1 MKGRGKGRWGRGSGR
16 ALRWAPVV
24 SDRSGGSVDPQSFWE
39 DDAPAPTSRGPQLE
53 QVPLPVLDD
62 VGPGQVVVLEP
73 GDLAVGVAL
82 AGEGE
87 HLTAGHVLTPPGA
100 GRDPGHRAGGVHHAA
115 RQLARLRLQHPVL
128 GAGVLTPE
136 LPDVPVGV
144 LHQVGVGEYVG
155 GVEPRE
161 ETVILV
167 VVIRESEAE
176 AVAELFTATPYN
188 GVERVLS

>member
-1 MKGRGKGRWGRGSGR
+1 MVLVVPRVVPVPSLQLLK
-16 ALRWAPVV
+16 AP
-24 SDRSGGSVDPQSFWE
+24 RTRRE
-39 DDAPAPTSRGPQLE
+39 DDAPAPTSRGPQFE

-115 RQLARLRLQHPVL
+115 RQLARLRLQQPVL

-155 GVEPRE
+155 GVEPRQ

-188 GVERVLS
+188 GVEIVMNGVTRPLTC